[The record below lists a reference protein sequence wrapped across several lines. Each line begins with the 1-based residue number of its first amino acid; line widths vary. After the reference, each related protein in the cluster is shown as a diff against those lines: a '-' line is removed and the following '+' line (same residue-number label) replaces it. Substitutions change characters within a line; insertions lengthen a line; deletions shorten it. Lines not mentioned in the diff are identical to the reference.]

1 MSTVA
6 VPGFVQEVRAYGRF
20 DVEGCLNCDSCTVIC
35 ALSNVHTSFPR
46 KSIQQVLIGLKD
58 SVVHSLEPWL
68 CHDCGDCA
76 TSCPRQTE
84 PRESMMT
91 LRRYLVSRYDVTG
104 IASTIQRSGAWEITA
119 MAFVAALVFAL
130 VFVYHL
136 FYVELPMGEFVSTPL
151 GLEHMFPTIT
161 YFSYV
166 VFLLPLTLMVVNG
179 MRMHRRTMVG
189 SGDAKIPLRFYL
201 LELKTLTLHL
211 FFHRN
216 LSRCSAENHNRRWI
230 KHWLLGTACTMM
242 GVIAFFF
249 LAWFQTDALYPI
261 YDPQRWLGYIATVVM
276 IYVPADIM
284 ISRIRKRK
292 QEHKYSERGD
302 LILPSMLLLVALS
315 GIAVHIFRYA
325 EWSMSC
331 HYAYAVHLAITVAL
345 LLIELPFGKWS
356 HVVYR
361 PLALFFQSVKERAQE
376 VAEVALEGAMA
387 GERIL
392 GGTQPS

>member
-20 DVEGCLNCDSCTVIC
+20 DIEGCLNCDSCTVIC
-35 ALSNVHTSFPR
+35 ALSNGHTSFPR

-104 IASTIQRSGAWEITA
+104 IASKIQRSGAWEITA

-166 VFLLPLTLMVVNG
+166 VFLLPLTVMLVNG
-179 MRMHRRTMVG
+179 FRMHRRTMVG
-189 SGDAKIPLRFYL
+189 AGDPKISLRFYL
-201 LELKTLTLHL
+201 LELKTLILHL

-242 GVIAFFF
+242 CVIPFFF

-261 YDPQRWLGYIATVVM
+261 YDPQRWLGYIAAAVM
-276 IYVPADIM
+276 IYVPLDIV
-284 ISRIRKRK
+284 ISRIRKQK
-292 QEHKYSERGD
+292 QVHKFSERGD
-302 LILPSMLLLVALS
+302 LIFPSMLLLVALS

-331 HYAYAVHLAITVAL
+331 HYAYAVHLGITVAL

-361 PLALFFQSVKERAQE
+361 PLALFFQSVKERARE
-376 VAEVALEGAMA
+376 VAEVALEDGIA

-392 GGTQPS
+392 GGTKPS

>member
-1 MSTVA
+1 
-6 VPGFVQEVRAYGRF
+6 
-20 DVEGCLNCDSCTVIC
+20 
-35 ALSNVHTSFPR
+35 
-46 KSIQQVLIGLKD
+46 
-58 SVVHSLEPWL
+58 
-68 CHDCGDCA
+68 
-76 TSCPRQTE
+76 
-84 PRESMMT
+84 
-91 LRRYLVSRYDVTG
+91 
-104 IASTIQRSGAWEITA
+104 
-119 MAFVAALVFAL
+119 
-130 VFVYHL
+130 
-136 FYVELPMGEFVSTPL
+136 MGEFVSTPL

-166 VFLLPLTLMVVNG
+166 VFLLPLTLMLVNG
-179 MRMHRRTMVG
+179 FRMHRRTMVG
-189 SGDAKIPLRFYL
+189 ARDTKIPLRFYL
-201 LELKTLTLHL
+201 LELKTLILHL

-216 LSRCSAENHNRRWI
+216 LSRCSAEKHNRRWI
-230 KHWLLGTACTMM
+230 EHWLLGTTCTMM
-242 GVIAFFF
+242 CVITFFF

-276 IYVPADIM
+276 IYVPADIV
-284 ISRIRKRK
+284 IGRIRKRK

-302 LILPSMLLLVALS
+302 LIFPLMVLLVALS

-325 EWSMSC
+325 EWSMPC

-376 VAEVALEGAMA
+376 VGEVALEGEMA